1 MLIIGSYF
9 LLKLNQKKVVL
20 IYYIRYV
27 TMLKLN

>member
-9 LLKLNQKKVVL
+9 FAEIKSEKEIL
-20 IYYIRYV
+20 ICYIIYV